1 MKVVYIILV
10 KVVKIDM
17 LIKEVT
23 KRKILDRVEW
33 RRQKHVIENELIMTI
48 LNWNRILM
56 GAVFCTSKNNLI
68 V

>member
-1 MKVVYIILV
+1 MKFVYIILV
-10 KVVKIDM
+10 KVVKKDV

-23 KRKILDRVEW
+23 KSRILDRVEW

-48 LNWNRILM
+48 LNWNRILK
-56 GAVFCTSKNNLI
+56 GALFCTSKNDLI